1 MKQDADD
8 RRLATEDR
16 LRAALA
22 ARAALVTHR
31 DLRPEEPPQGRGWS
45 VRRVRGVALAGLGV
59 AAAVVAIY
67 LTALLPGGPREPAPV
82 PPARTPGITEP
93 SAATPEV
100 EVRPGEQGSAPGGQ
114 GSPPDERGS
123 VPDERGSVPDEQGS
137 VPSEE
142 GPIPSGQ
149 GVPPTGR
156 P

>member
-1 MKQDADD
+1 MKQDAED

-31 DLRPEEPPQGRGWS
+31 DLRHDAPPQGRAWS
-45 VRRVRGVALAGLGV
+45 MRRVRGVALAGLGV

-67 LTALLPGGPREPAPV
+67 LSALLPGGPREPAPV

-100 EVRPGEQGSAPGGQ
+100 EVQPGEQGSAPG
-114 GSPPDERGS
+114 
-123 VPDERGSVPDEQGS
+123 EQGS
-137 VPSEE
+137 VPSEQGSVPSE
-142 GPIPSGQ
+142 QGVVSSEQGVLPSG
-149 GVPPTGR
+149 R